1 MDWRRLLPIIGLAA
15 VSYMLVLQWSEFDNA
30 NRTSTSTVSS
40 AAGQVSGQTPG
51 EDDLGVMFF
60 DSETPTRSADTPAFT
75 PVNDPAS
82 EIIIETDKV
91 IARVQLQ
98 GGDITELALR
108 NHTVTVD
115 SDEPLR
121 ILESNA
127 GRTFIAQSGLID
139 SQGRFVTRGGQFTVA
154 NDRFVMTEGSN
165 ELRVPMTL
173 ELDDGST
180 LIKTLVFHRGRYDID
195 VEFSLNNASEEAQRY
210 SLYGTLRRDRSPDSA
225 QRQGFAMASYLGV
238 ATTTDDDRYK
248 KVSFKDMD
256 NGDFAEQKYGGWIAF
271 LQHYFVSAWVPPQ
284 NETHRYQA
292 RNVNGF
298 YVAGFSSSSQTVNP
312 GASQE
317 WSTKLYVGPKY
328 QNDLN
333 ELADYLGLTV
343 DYGWLWWAAQP
354 LFKLMT
360 FIQSFA
366 GNWGLTIILL
376 TLSVKVLFSPLSA
389 ASYRSMA
396 RMRKFAP
403 KLAKLKDMY
412 GDDRQKIAQETMKLY
427 KKEKIN
433 PLGGCLPMLVQMPVF
448 IALYWVFMESVELRH
463 SPFIFWLNDL
473 STRDPYFILPLLF
486 GASMFLQ
493 MQLGTQPTDPTQQ
506 KVMKFMPI
514 IFTAMFLLFPSGLV
528 LYWVVNNTLSIAQQ
542 QYINWKVE
550 REDAQKAAAK
560 TPAS

>member
-30 NRTSTSTVSS
+30 SRAPVSAPTSTSSNAT
-40 AAGQVSGQTPG
+40 GQVSG
-51 EDDLGVMFF
+51 EDDLGVLFF
-60 DSETPTRSADTPAFT
+60 DADTPARSSDAPTFT

-82 EIIIETDKV
+82 SIIIETDNV
-91 IARVQLQ
+91 IVRVQLQ
-98 GGDITELALR
+98 GGDITELALK

-127 GRTFIAQSGLID
+127 NRTFIAQSGLID
-139 SQGRFVTRGGQFTVA
+139 AQGRYVTRGGQFTA
-154 NDRFVMTEGSN
+154 ASERYTLADGSD

-173 ELDDGST
+173 ELDDGSILT
-180 LIKTLVFHRGRYDID
+180 KTLVFYRDQYDID
-195 VEFSLNNASEEAQRY
+195 VEFSLNNASSEAQRY

-225 QRQGFAMASYLGV
+225 ERQGFAMASYLGV

-256 NGDFAEQKYGGWIAF
+256 NDDFTEQKFGGWIAF
-271 LQHYFVSAWVPPQ
+271 LQHYFVSAWIPPQ

-298 YVAGFSSSSQTVNP
+298 YVAGFSSSSQTVDP
-312 GASQE
+312 GANQQ

-360 FIQSFA
+360 FIQGFA

-376 TLSVKVLFSPLSA
+376 TLSVKILFSPLSA

-403 KLAKLKDMY
+403 KLAKLKDTY

-473 STRDPYFILPLLF
+473 STRDPFFILPLLF

-506 KVMKFMPI
+506 KVMKFMPV

-550 REDAQKAAAK
+550 REDAHKAVANP
-560 TPAS
+560 PAS

>member
-1 MDWRRLLPIIGLAA
+1 MDWRRALPIVGLAI
-15 VSYMLVLQWSEFDNA
+15 VSYMLVLSWSEFE
-30 NRTSTSTVSS
+30 SS
-40 AAGQVSGQTPG
+40 AQSTGQTATATTSPNVAN
-51 EDDLGVMFF
+51 DDVGVQFF
-60 DSETPTRSADTPAFT
+60 DGGNTSSGETAPSFT
-75 PVNDPAS
+75 PVNDQNAA
-82 EIIIETDKV
+82 ITIETDSV
-91 IARVQLQ
+91 IATVQLQ
-98 GGDITELALR
+98 GGDITELALKR
-108 NHTVTVD
+108 HTVKVD

-121 ILESNA
+121 ILETNA
-127 GRTFIAQSGLID
+127 MRTYIAQSGLID
-139 SQGRFVTRGGQFTVA
+139 ANGEFITRSGQYSAPASRFEMSEGQNT
-154 NDRFVMTEGSN
+154 
-165 ELRVPMTL
+165 LRVPLTL
-173 ELDDGST
+173 TLDNGSILT
-180 LIKTLVFHRGRYDID
+180 KTLVFTRGEYVID
-195 VEFSLNNASEEAQRY
+195 VEFALVNNAEAENRY

-225 QRQGFAMASYLGV
+225 ERQGFAMASYLGV
-238 ATTTDDDRYK
+238 ATTTDEDRYR
-248 KVSFKDMD
+248 KVTFNDMD
-256 NGDFAEQKYGGWIAF
+256 ESAFTTQKFGGWIAF

-298 YVAGFSSSSQTVNP
+298 YVAGFSSSSKSVAP
-312 GASQE
+312 GEQQE
-317 WSTKLYVGPKY
+317 WSTQLYVGPKY
-328 QNDLN
+328 QDDLN
-333 ELADYLGLTV
+333 ELAEFLGLTV

-354 LFKLMT
+354 LFQLMT
-360 FIQSFA
+360 FIHGFA

-376 TLSVKVLFSPLSA
+376 TLTVKIIFSPLSA

-463 SPFIFWLNDL
+463 SPFIFWLTDL

-486 GASMFLQ
+486 GASMFIQ

-528 LYWVVNNTLSIAQQ
+528 LYWVVNNTLSISQQ
-542 QYINWKVE
+542 QYINWRVE
-550 REDAQKAAAK
+550 KEDAEKAAAK
-560 TPAS
+560 PNAS

>member
-30 NRTSTSTVSS
+30 NRTASTSSSVST
-40 AAGQVSGQTPG
+40 ASGQTG
-51 EDDLGVMFF
+51 SNGDDLGVMFF
-60 DSETPTRSADTPAFT
+60 DSENQQRDVDAPAFT

-139 SQGRFVTRGGQFTVA
+139 AQGRYLTRSGQFTA
-154 NDRFVMTEGSN
+154 QQDRFVMAEGSDQ
-165 ELRVPMTL
+165 LRVPMTL
-173 ELDDGST
+173 DLEDGSVLT
-180 LIKTLVFHRGRYDID
+180 KTLVFNRGRYDID
-195 VEFSLNNASEEAQRY
+195 VEFNLNNASEDTKRL

-248 KVSFKDMD
+248 KISFRDMD
-256 NGDFAEQKYGGWIAF
+256 GGPFAEQKYGGWIAF

-298 YVAGFSSSSQTVNP
+298 YVAGFSSSSQTVAP
-312 GASQE
+312 GAEQQ
-317 WSTKLYVGPKY
+317 WTTKLYVGPKY
-328 QNDLN
+328 QNELN
-333 ELADYLGLTV
+333 ELAQYLGLTV
-343 DYGWLWWAAQP
+343 DYGWLWWAALP

-360 FIQSFA
+360 FIQGFA

-376 TLSVKVLFSPLSA
+376 TLCVKILFSPLSA

-473 STRDPYFILPLLF
+473 STRDPFFILPLLF

-493 MQLGTQPTDPTQQ
+493 MQLGTQPTDPMQQ

-560 TPAS
+560 PTAS

>member
-1 MDWRRLLPIIGLAA
+1 MDWRRALPIVGLAI
-15 VSYMLVLQWSEFDNA
+15 VSYMLVLSWSEFESSS
-30 NRTSTSTVSS
+30 RTTVQPVPSSS
-40 AAGQVSGQTPG
+40 ALNAPN
-51 EDDLGVMFF
+51 DDVGVQFF
-60 DSETPTRSADTPAFT
+60 DGGNTNSNNDLTPSFT
-75 PVNDPAS
+75 PVSNPDS
-82 EIIIETDKV
+82 TITIETDSV
-91 IARVQLQ
+91 IATVQLH
-98 GGDITELALR
+98 GGDITELALKR
-108 NHTVTVD
+108 HTVRVD
-115 SDEPLR
+115 SEEPLR
-121 ILESNA
+121 ILESNHN
-127 GRTFIAQSGLID
+127 RTYIAQSGLID
-139 SQGRFVTRGGQFTVA
+139 SNGQFVNRSGVYSAPATHFQLA
-154 NDRFVMTEGSN
+154 EGQN
-165 ELRVPMTL
+165 TLRVPLTL
-173 ELDDGST
+173 TLDNGSVLT
-180 LIKTLVFHRGRYDID
+180 RTLVFTRGEYVIG
-195 VEFSLNNASEEAQRY
+195 VEYELVNNAETEGRY
-210 SLYGTLRRDRSPDSA
+210 SLFGTLRRDRSPDTA

-238 ATTTDDDRYK
+238 ATTTDDDRYRK
-248 KVSFKDMD
+248 ISFKDMD
-256 NGDFAEQKYGGWIAF
+256 DSAFTAQKFGGWIAF

-298 YVAGFSSSSQTVNP
+298 YVAGFSSSSKAVAP
-312 GASQE
+312 GSSQQ
-317 WSTKLYVGPKY
+317 WSTQLYVGPKY
-328 QNDLN
+328 QDDLN

-360 FIQSFA
+360 FIQGFA

-376 TLSVKVLFSPLSA
+376 TLTVKVIFSPLSA

-463 SPFIFWLNDL
+463 SPFIFWLTDL

-486 GASMFLQ
+486 GASMFIQ
-493 MQLGTQPTDPTQQ
+493 MQLGTQPTDPMQQ
-506 KVMKFMPI
+506 KVMKFMPL

-542 QYINWKVE
+542 QYINWRVE
-550 REDAQKAAAK
+550 KEDAQKAAAK
-560 TPAS
+560 PNAS